1 MLLDL
6 DAIYIILAKKYVARL
21 EFIGNITRK
30 NINTLVGCGGKPVKN
45 YIKLLYTEF
54 LKKIIL
60 KVILEKIQEHTIE
73 RS

>member
-30 NINTLVGCGGKPVKN
+30 NLNTLVGCGGKPVKN
-45 YIKLLYTEF
+45 CIKLLYTEF
-54 LKKIIL
+54 FKKNNIKSNL
-60 KVILEKIQEHTIE
+60 RKN
-73 RS
+73 SGAYN